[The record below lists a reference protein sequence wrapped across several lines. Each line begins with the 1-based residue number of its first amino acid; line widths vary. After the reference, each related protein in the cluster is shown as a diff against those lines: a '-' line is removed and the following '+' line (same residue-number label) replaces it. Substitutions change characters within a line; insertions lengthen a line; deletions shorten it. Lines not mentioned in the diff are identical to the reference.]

1 MSSPDVSQ
9 IPVITTAPDDV
20 FYILKSV
27 ISRMISTGS
36 VLVVGQT
43 LERLREVVDKD
54 YIGIIKK
61 KLDDVY
67 RNQNA
72 PGSNARVDKIERE
85 NRMSFTVRSLGLSY
99 GYNLTREQILL
110 NDLDISASHLERL
123 TRDLA
128 EGTIISQ
135 NFTNAEEKVV
145 KSHIIGFQSIE
156 SKLKSTL
163 RVGIVLLLHEDNLLP
178 MPRLGS
184 NNNSTNYCVPDCEIS
199 YRISITTCHTSWT
212 KKAIQQQN
220 IKILYGNDL

>member
-9 IPVITTAPDDV
+9 IPVITTTPDDV

-43 LERLREVVDKD
+43 LEQLREVVDKD

-67 RNQNA
+67 RNQNT
-72 PGSNARVDKIERE
+72 PGSNARADKIERE
-85 NRMSFTVRSLGLSY
+85 NRMSFTVRSLGLPC

-110 NDLDISASHLERL
+110 NDLDILASHLERL

-135 NFTNAEEKVV
+135 NFTNAEEKMV

-163 RVGIVLLLHEDNLLP
+163 RVGIVLFIV
-178 MPRLGS
+178 
-184 NNNSTNYCVPDCEIS
+184 T
-199 YRISITTCHTSWT
+199 
-212 KKAIQQQN
+212 
-220 IKILYGNDL
+220 